1 MTDLFCEPTAEQR
14 AAKSGLIGKRI
25 SLWWDGDAVFF
36 PAKVIDYD
44 AAAGIHN
51 VRYENDETLELYPEV
66 LTKQPWK
73 IWTGGEEQFKAYN
86 KLKVEVQ
93 RMVISETQTKT
104 PPSMD
109 VATILH
115 FMNYLISTTPWTNS
129 LLISS
134 SLYNNRKL
142 MLQSYWKRK
151 KAQTQRVVV
160 TP

>member
-1 MTDLFCEPTAEQR
+1 MADLFCEPTAEQR

-66 LTKQPWK
+66 LNKQPWK

-86 KLKVEVQ
+86 KLKVEV
-93 RMVISETQTKT
+93 RRTLTSATVAVT
-104 PPSMD
+104 PFQMT
-109 VATILH
+109 VATKLCDLEEVI
-115 FMNYLISTTPWTNS
+115 FNP
-129 LLISS
+129 SS
-134 SLYNNRKL
+134 
-142 MLQSYWKRK
+142 W
-151 KAQTQRVVV
+151 
-160 TP
+160 